1 MFNEKWLRPLVLM
14 ALIAAMIL
22 PTPISGYSA
31 LRRAEADQQA
41 GHHASASQNFQD
53 AARLLFWRAD
63 LWEKAGLAAFSAD
76 DFPGAVMLLNRAP
89 ELSEEGWS
97 VLGYSHFRMDDLPS
111 ALLAFQRGL
120 QVHDS
125 PYMYSGLA
133 YIHRQQK
140 DWNAERLALENQI
153 RLGTDDAFAYYRL
166 GLLLCIF
173 DPQQAYDKLAIASF
187 LNPELD
193 PAVQTMRSALNLSYT
208 QADKS
213 AQMIALGRALGLVQ
227 EWELALAAFGQA
239 IASDA
244 ENAEAWAWLGEAKQQ
259 LGQDGRVELD
269 RALSLDRTSVVVRG
283 LRALYWERQERYA
296 QMLAEYLLA
305 AEYEPDNPA
314 WRAGV
319 GDAYAKRGDLNAALT
334 AFQRAAELAPTDA
347 TYRRLLAV
355 FCAENNIYVEE
366 IGLPAALEAVRLA
379 PESAEMLDALGMA
392 YFSSGRFANAEQS
405 FLKALEIDP
414 VYYPAHIHIAM
425 NYLAQG
431 NRVAAVNSLT
441 FVRDARA
448 SGEYGEL
455 AVKLLVQYFP

>member
-14 ALIAAMIL
+14 ALTAAIIL
-22 PTPISGYSA
+22 PTPINGYSA
-31 LRRAEADQQA
+31 LRRAEADQRA
-41 GHHASASQNFQD
+41 GHHTSASQNFQD
-53 AARLLFWRAD
+53 AARLLFWRTD
-63 LWEKAGLAAFSAD
+63 LWERAGLAAFSAD

-89 ELSEEGWS
+89 GLSEEGWS
-97 VLGYSHFRMDDLPS
+97 VLGYSHFRMGDLPA

-173 DPQQAYDKLAIASF
+173 DLQQAYDKLTIASS

-193 PAVQTMRSALNLSYT
+193 PAVQTMRSALNLSHT

-227 EWELALAAFGQA
+227 EWELALAVFGQA
-239 IASDA
+239 IESDA
-244 ENAEAWAWLGEAKQQ
+244 ENAEAWVWLGEAKQQ

-283 LRALYWERQERYA
+283 LRALYWERQGRYA

-305 AEYEPDNPA
+305 AEYEPNNPA

-319 GDAYAKRGDLNAALT
+319 GDAYAKRGDLNAALI

-414 VYYPAHIHIAM
+414 VYYPAHIHLAM

-431 NRVAAVNSLT
+431 NRVAAVDSLT
-441 FVRDARA
+441 FVRDAHT

-455 AVKLLVQYFP
+455 AVQLLAQYFP